1 MSIDVT
7 FSPASFPALRDAEHL
22 LAETDARNH
31 GQSIGYAIGLRT
43 AALELAA
50 QRAALDAEHQ
60 AMMREGQEKIDQ
72 AVGLLAVAAQALN
85 DRAIPLQEQAQ
96 ATLVTSA
103 LELAEAVLEY
113 ELSDGHNSAR
123 TALARVLSHVDPAT
137 VVTVRMNPSDLVMLD
152 RASLDGAQVELTP
165 DPLLQRGDAIAD
177 FAEGYLDARIGSA
190 LGRARAALLGE
201 PS

>member
-7 FSPASFPALRDAEHL
+7 FSPANFPALRDAEQL
-22 LAETDARNH
+22 RAETDAQNR

-43 AALELAA
+43 AALELTA
-50 QRAALDAEHQ
+50 QRAAFDAEHR
-60 AMMREGQEKIDQ
+60 AMMQEGQERIDE
-72 AVGLLAVAAQALN
+72 AVALLAVAARALN

-96 ATLVTSA
+96 DTLVSSA

-123 TALARVLSHVDPAT
+123 TALARVLGHVDPAT

-152 RASLDGAQVELTP
+152 RASLDGANVELTP
-165 DPLLQRGDAIAD
+165 DPHLQRGDAIAD

-190 LGRARAALLGE
+190 LDRARAALLPE

>member
-1 MSIDVT
+1 MSIDAT
-7 FSPASFPALRDAEHL
+7 FSPARFPALRDAEQL
-22 LAETDARNH
+22 RADTDAQNR

-43 AALELAA
+43 AALELAE

-60 AMMREGQEKIDQ
+60 ARMREGQTRVDE
-72 AVGLLAVAAQALN
+72 AVALLTVAAQALN
-85 DRAIPLQEQAQ
+85 DRAIPLQEEAQ
-96 ATLVTSA
+96 DTLVSSA

-152 RASLDGAQVELTP
+152 RVSLDGAKVELTP

-190 LGRARAALLGE
+190 LDRARAALLGDR
-201 PS
+201 S

>member
-7 FSPASFPALRDAEHL
+7 FSPASFPALRDAEQL
-22 LAETDARNH
+22 RAETDARNH

-50 QRAALDAEHQ
+50 QRAAIDAEHQ
-60 AMMREGQEKIDQ
+60 AMMREGQERIDQ

-96 ATLVTSA
+96 ATLVSSA
-103 LELAEAVLEY
+103 LDLAEAVLEY
-113 ELSDGHNSAR
+113 ELSDGHNSSR
-123 TALARVLSHVDPAT
+123 TALARVLRHVDPAT

-152 RASLDGAQVELTP
+152 RASLDGANVELTP

-201 PS
+201 SS